1 MVIPEEWIVQ
11 RRSDG
16 EVVGYVEMV
25 GDAFRPYD
33 LLGRPL
39 GDASDWDA
47 AETAIDETGLAFLA
61 EPHLVD
67 LGVER
72 RVRLTEVTRA
82 HVVMV
87 ADEFGAAQ
95 SVGSASLETWVFDLP
110 IAQNLRPLR

>member
-16 EVVGYVEMV
+16 EVIGYVEMV

-33 LLGRPL
+33 PLGRPL
-39 GDASDWDA
+39 GDASDWVA
-47 AETAIDETGLAFLA
+47 AETAIEEAGLAFLA

-67 LGVER
+67 LGIER
-72 RVRLTEVTRA
+72 RVRLTEVTKA

-95 SVGSASLETWVFDLP
+95 SVGAASLEIWVLDLP
-110 IAQNLRPLR
+110 ITVSLRPLR